1 MELILEHPECDLN
14 SSRWQPVAIWK
25 AMLEIVELEI
35 EFSLEH
41 LRWSLNLKYH
51 LAIDA
56 VSRSFS
62 KQESRWDIQS
72 YPSKTPERT
81 KPKLSMR

>member
-1 MELILEHPECDLN
+1 MRISIATKSDCDGN
-14 SSRWQPVAIWK
+14 RSRFEKKFISVRF
-25 AMLEIVELEI
+25 LELEM
-35 EFSLEH
+35 EFSLDH

-72 YPSKTPERT
+72 YRSKTLERT

>member
-1 MELILEHPECDLN
+1 MAIGRDLRGN
-14 SSRWQPVAIWK
+14 LSA
-25 AMLEIVELEI
+25 LDFLELEM
-35 EFSLEH
+35 EFSLDH

-72 YPSKTPERT
+72 YRSKTLERT

>member
-1 MELILEHPECDLN
+1 MRFELTISLIAMTTGCDLRG
-14 SSRWQPVAIWK
+14 SLSV
-25 AMLEIVELEI
+25 LEIVELEI

-72 YPSKTPERT
+72 YRSKTQERT